1 MAAIPLQIIL
11 EDTFLD
17 VIVGATP
24 TTGPFTFDYGFFT
37 EASDIKVKRTDDAT
51 GVVTTLAYTTDY
63 TVEGVAVSGGFQG
76 GTVTLVSPD
85 SDATLHIYR
94 DIGISR
100 TDWFPSAG
108 PFDIQTLNETIAK
121 SFAIKQ
127 ELAETLGRTIK
138 LGISEAGS
146 LMADLPVLADRASKF
161 LYFDASGD
169 PTAVAATSGTA
180 AVTAYMET
188 VLDDTTAAEA
198 RTTLGLQIGVD
209 VMAYDAT
216 MLVDADIGVTVQAY
230 DADLDT
236 WAGLTPSANA
246 QSLVTAA
253 NYAAMRALLDL
264 EAGTD
269 FNAYDANRAVTDA
282 VQNFTAGQR
291 GAETTLVDG
300 ANIAIDLDD
309 SNNFKVTLAG
319 NRTLDNPTGTPV
331 VGQSGMIMVTQD
343 GTGSRTLAFGTEYIF
358 AGGTDIVLSTAANAV
373 DAIAYYVVSATEIL
387 LTATLDVK

>member
-1 MAAIPLQIIL
+1 
-11 EDTFLD
+11 
-17 VIVGATP
+17 
-24 TTGPFTFDYGFFT
+24 
-37 EASDIKVKRTDDAT
+37 
-51 GVVTTLAYTTDY
+51 
-63 TVEGVAVSGGFQG
+63 
-76 GTVTLVSPD
+76 
-85 SDATLHIYR
+85 
-94 DIGISR
+94 
-100 TDWFPSAG
+100 
-108 PFDIQTLNETIAK
+108 
-121 SFAIKQ
+121 
-127 ELAETLGRTIK
+127 
-138 LGISEAGS
+138 
-146 LMADLPVLADRASKF
+146 
-161 LYFDASGD
+161 
-169 PTAVAATSGTA
+169 
-180 AVTAYMET
+180 
-188 VLDDTTAAEA
+188 
-198 RTTLGLQIGVD
+198 
-209 VMAYDAT
+209 MAYDAT

-291 GAETTLVDG
+291 GAETTLSDG
-300 ANIAIDLDD
+300 ANIAINLDD

-343 GTGSRTLAFGTEYIF
+343 ATGSRTLAFGTEYIF
-358 AGGTDIVLSTAANAV
+358 QGGTDIVLTTAANAV
-373 DAIAYYVVSATEIL
+373 DAIGYYVVSATQIL